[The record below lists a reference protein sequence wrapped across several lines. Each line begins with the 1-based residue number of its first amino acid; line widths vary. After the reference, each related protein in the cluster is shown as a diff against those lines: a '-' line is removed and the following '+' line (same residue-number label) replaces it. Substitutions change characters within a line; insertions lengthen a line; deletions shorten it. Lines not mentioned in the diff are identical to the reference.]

1 LTYDWCFIRKFSGN
15 IASYDQ
21 RHKKLT
27 GIGSDGVAVGR
38 VVIVGSNDGGIV
50 TVG

>member
-1 LTYDWCFIRKFSGN
+1 MIGVLSENLVEILLAMISDT
-15 IASYDQ
+15 
-21 RHKKLT
+21 KKLT
-27 GIGSDGVAVGR
+27 GIGSDGVAVGL